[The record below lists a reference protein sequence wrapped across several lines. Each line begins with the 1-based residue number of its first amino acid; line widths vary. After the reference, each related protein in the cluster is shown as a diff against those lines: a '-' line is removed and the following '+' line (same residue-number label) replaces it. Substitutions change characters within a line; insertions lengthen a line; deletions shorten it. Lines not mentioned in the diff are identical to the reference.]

1 MSKAF
6 RLFPEIDVTDW
17 YVPIEKVEKKDSPYM
32 LEKAKKRAIK
42 IAKQLEYIKLFPNL
56 EMEINSADKI
66 DSITT
71 CMERCRRAC

>member
-6 RLFPEIDVTDW
+6 RLFPEIDVADW

-56 EMEINSADKI
+56 EMEINNADKI

-71 CMERCRRAC
+71 CMEKYRRAC